1 MRSDPETR
9 PQCSGTQLGG
19 ISRAQSLSLR
29 IKGSVPHVGHPNP
42 WDLHQRDKAPK
53 YLASEANGA
62 YIQGGLCGSEI
73 LL

>member
-1 MRSDPETR
+1 MRSDPETC
-9 PQCSGTQLGG
+9 PQYSGTQLGG

-42 WDLHQRDKAPK
+42 WDLRQRDKAPK
-53 YLASEANGA
+53 YLALETNGA